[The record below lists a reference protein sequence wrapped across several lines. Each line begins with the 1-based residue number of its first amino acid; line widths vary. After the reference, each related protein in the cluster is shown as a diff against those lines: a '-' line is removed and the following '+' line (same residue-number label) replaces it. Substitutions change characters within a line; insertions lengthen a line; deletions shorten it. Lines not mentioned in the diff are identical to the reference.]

1 MVYTEGVEEGIIGK
15 DWRISFALSFE
26 VICPLEGHQGASF
39 LFVTCGIC
47 EAYYSSMNK
56 IIQIDLDA
64 PATWVPKLP
73 HKSIDRFF
81 IIKY

>member
-47 EAYYSSMNK
+47 EA
-56 IIQIDLDA
+56 
-64 PATWVPKLP
+64 
-73 HKSIDRFF
+73 
-81 IIKY
+81 